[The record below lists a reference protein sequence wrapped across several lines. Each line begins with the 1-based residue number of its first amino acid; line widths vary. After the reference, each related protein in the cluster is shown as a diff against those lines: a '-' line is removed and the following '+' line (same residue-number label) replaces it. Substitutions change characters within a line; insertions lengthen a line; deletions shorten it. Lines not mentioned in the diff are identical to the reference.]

1 MKVNGTGPGVPPVDT
16 ESVGAT
22 ETAGAAGGDKAE
34 STAALKGS
42 SGDGAQAAPL
52 SAGSAGARA
61 PEMARL
67 VADISADLKAGQ
79 LSADAALEKLVHRI
93 LDRQVGVTAPPAVRA
108 SVEAALRDTLQN
120 DPLVSAQLSALR
132 RRQG

>member
-1 MKVNGTGPGVPPVDT
+1 MKVNGTGAGLPTTAT
-16 ESVGAT
+16 ETVGAT
-22 ETAGAAGGDKAE
+22 ETAGAPGGDKAE
-34 STAALKGS
+34 STTALKGS
-42 SGDGAQAAPL
+42 SADGAQTAPL
-52 SAGSAGARA
+52 SGGSAGARA

-93 LDRQVGVTAPPAVRA
+93 LDRQVGADAPPAVRA

-120 DPLVSAQLSALR
+120 DPLVGAQLSALR